1 MPVGIGYDIHA
12 LVEGRKLMLG
22 GVQIPY
28 ERGCLGHSD
37 ADPLLHAIT
46 DALLGAAGKGD
57 IGEHFPDTDAKWKD
71 ADSAKLLKTVGDL
84 VKELGYEIENID
96 ANIIAQAPK
105 LGKFKRKMESRI
117 ADILDIRTSQ
127 VNVKA
132 RTNEGFDALGRKEAI
147 AAQAVVSLVKR

>member
-1 MPVGIGYDIHA
+1 MPVGIGYDIHR

-22 GVQIPY
+22 GVHVPY

-57 IGEHFPDTDAKWKD
+57 IGEHFPDTDPKWKD
-71 ADSAKLLKTVGDL
+71 ADSTRLLKTVGEL
-84 VKELGYEIENID
+84 IKEAGFEIENID
-96 ANIIAQAPK
+96 ANVIAEAPK
-105 LGKFKRKMESRI
+105 LGKFKRKMEARI
-117 ADILDIRTSQ
+117 ADVLEIRTAQ

-132 RTNEGFDALGRKEAI
+132 RTNEGCDSLGRKEAI

>member
-1 MPVGIGYDIHA
+1 MPVGIGYDIHR

-22 GVQIPY
+22 GVHVPY

-57 IGEHFPDTDAKWKD
+57 IGEHFPDTDPRWKD
-71 ADSAKLLKTVGDL
+71 ADSARLLKTVGDL
-84 VKELGYEIENID
+84 IKEAGFEIENID
-96 ANIIAQAPK
+96 ANVIAEAPK
-105 LGKFKRKMESRI
+105 LGKFKRKMEARI
-117 ADILDIRTSQ
+117 ADVLEIRTAQ
-127 VNVKA
+127 VNIKA
-132 RTNEGFDALGRKEAI
+132 RTNEGCDALGRKEAI